1 MRLHHRDAVFIHLDA
16 LYPWFFPRTHTHTQT
31 RQTFGCCRE
40 GIKFFFSLLLL
51 GSWTNNKIKAVPSL
65 FPPPTAS
72 SFKKKQKR
80 PLPLRLFL
88 FCLGGREDEKRVEN
102 THSTLARTHTHSNNK
117 IKKYFWFF
125 LFNSSQRVR
134 LNLRPN
140 FRWSPRPSM
149 CSLRSQHSIL
159 RICVSG
165 LVRAWSSERPEMMKF
180 SFYFCFCYVLFVFDC
195 FSFLFVQIKLNL
207 YLFVSTRCLG
217 SNFLFVLF
225 F

>member
-16 LYPWFFPRTHTHTQT
+16 LYPWFFSSHTHTHTNKTNLWLLPGGYQ
-31 RQTFGCCRE
+31 
-40 GIKFFFSLLLL
+40 IFFSLLLL
-51 GSWTNNKIKAVPSL
+51 GSWTNNKMKSGPLSVPAPNSFIVLKKTKAPSS
-65 FPPPTAS
+65 PPLVFVLS
-72 SFKKKQKR
+72 WR
-80 PLPLRLFL
+80 ER
-88 FCLGGREDEKRVEN
+88 GREESWKYTQHIS
-102 THSTLARTHTHSNNK
+102 THTHTHSNNK

-180 SFYFCFCYVLFVFDC
+180 SFYFCFCCVLFVFDC
-195 FSFLFVQIKLNL
+195 FRFFLFK
-207 YLFVSTRCLG
+207 
-217 SNFLFVLF
+217 SN
-225 F
+225 